1 MKWKTGMKR
10 WTAWL
15 MVLVMLTGLVP
26 SGIHTVYAQEADV
39 TTETEA
45 TTEAVKTE
53 EAAAEE
59 TKTEAVT
66 EEAAQEAAESV
77 TETIQE
83 TVAEGMTEERTEP
96 VTEQTV
102 NEDIPETTEQQ
113 TPKMNDFDA
122 WEEDSSLHEEQMEVM
137 EASGDYL
144 ICSDGSWSGG
154 TIWYVQPG
162 KSRHYIFCLEK
173 GATMYHAK
181 YTGEPVYGY
190 SGKSAFKKA
199 VALNFFYKNNGS
211 TWSGKKN
218 YGPVQEVI
226 WDETGSGTA
235 KKLTAYI
242 DHAWKLTSLNSG
254 RSSGSTSFNSKL
266 QPIAKSS
273 TDSEAARKKMI
284 GSFSKTKTKVTEGKQ
299 TQVSLRG
306 DAWEYFADGGYSSD
320 GLVSGG
326 KSSGISVT
334 GVYDKDGKATKSTA
348 FVDDRGHLQVTA
360 VKEAGK
366 TYDKNNPLTVIMRV
380 NFDYQGAD
388 KIQYLKTAEGVQNL
402 AYDASFGMNGYFAL
416 QVYAEQDNPDYV
428 PTKVC
433 INKVDEYGLPV
444 PGCTFELSKSEAL
457 GQYSVVGREITEEN
471 KKAVFEIKEPGSYRI
486 VETGVPSGNFQINST
501 EYKFTAMLTME
512 GKDSKLVIM
521 GAGDGVIN
529 PDGSVSYTYTCENK
543 FNSGSAEI
551 VKYGK
556 VLTGYQNGRFV
567 YETRTLPDVGFT
579 FYAAE
584 NIYANSTLVFQ
595 AGEELTAKDWGNS
608 HKAVIGQKTDGTGRL
623 AVSDLPSGSY
633 YCVESGFPSGF
644 TKLDKKYYFQIEA
657 GKNGLINEGE
667 GGIYNE
673 QAPAVCHVYKVDHDT
688 NKPLGGGEFTI
699 YADVANTNYDGN
711 AIFAGSDTVPAV
723 IKRDLSAGKE
733 TTEEGRWVPLNKVT
747 TRADGMAEFGELP
760 AGRYLVTETKAP
772 EGYALAEE
780 SYIFTHNYNTEQGA
794 SGYNFV
800 HTFTD
805 VQTRSYEIIKHK
817 QEAVPVDQEQK
828 NMAVYI
834 YEERKAVGA
843 VFGIYAAEDIYNTAG
858 DKVYTA
864 DMLITE
870 CITDENGVA
879 EWNGGFY
886 AGSYYFKEL
895 RTPDDSRYILN
906 DTKYPF
912 SVSDENIGVLN
923 KEPIVNKLYK
933 GSIKVIKTDGKT
945 KVPLEGVEFDLLDA
959 GEKKL
964 GSFVTDK
971 NGEIFIENLPVGTYY
986 IKETRAKKGYL
997 LSGEKTEITLSKET
1011 LNQTV
1016 GIDNWMK
1023 GSIKVIKTDGKTKV
1037 PLKGVGFDLLDAGK
1051 KKLGSFITDKNG
1063 EIYIRDLE
1071 PGTYYIK
1078 ETKALKGYRLTDEL
1092 AEVVITKEYPDHIV
1106 EMENYRNDTSI
1117 TIRTNTT
1124 ITGSGHVKT
1133 GDIGMLGFI
1142 LALFILSSTGAA
1154 VLMKRKGIMK
1164 IRKLSVK
1171 GKKFLLLIG
1180 VLAGTAIAGGLSVKA
1195 VSNLKEIST
1204 VELEDAESE
1213 GQIYTY
1219 ALQKQYET
1227 TDKDQKIEF
1236 EEKTDGMKLDKVDY
1250 QVIKT
1255 VPQTKALEKTKDY
1268 KNLQEKD
1275 ETKVKDT
1282 IEEGG
1287 NTYRLK
1293 DITWSEEPNIEHVS
1307 YTQELGS
1314 FPSEPEH
1321 ADTYE
1326 YTYTSPV
1333 TKKENTVTLPFARME
1348 HSEYGW
1354 IDGFT
1359 ATITFHNLDG
1369 EVFNLGNHEFHYNPD
1384 RLDLTEADYEELVRM
1399 LGYDTSKYRLTG
1411 ASWSGKPYKD
1421 KNGGK
1426 NRDATAY
1433 GQQYGASF
1441 RAVYEDDVENGKTYT
1456 AHAVY
1461 SCEVELPEEEAAP
1474 TFVMQAT
1481 AYYKKAEVPLLVS
1494 VGIVILVILVIGILY
1509 VTSRKRDKG
1518 IRTRI
1523 SDGNSRNREE

>member
-15 MVLVMLTGLVP
+15 MVLVILSGLVP
-26 SGIHTVYAQEADV
+26 GSIHTVHAEETDA
-39 TTETEA
+39 TTETAAEEN
-45 TTEAVKTE
+45 TGEAVKTE
-53 EAAAEE
+53 EAVSEEDTAGAGTEEAA
-59 TKTEAVT
+59 EAVT
-66 EEAAQEAAESV
+66 EAVKETV
-77 TETIQE
+77 TEE
-83 TVAEGMTEERTEP
+83 VKEEIPESAK
-96 VTEQTV
+96 EQTV
-102 NEDIPETTEQQ
+102 EAGTSESTEQQ
-113 TPKMNDFDA
+113 IPEMNTFAA
-122 WEEDSSLHEEQMEVM
+122 WEEDSGLHEEQIEVL
-137 EASGDYL
+137 EASSDYL

-199 VALNFFYKNNGS
+199 VALNFFYKTNGNS
-211 TWSGKKN
+211 WSGKKN

-226 WDETGSGTA
+226 WDETGSSTA
-235 KKLTAYI
+235 QKLTAYI

-254 RSSGSTSFNSKL
+254 RSSSGTSFNSKL

-273 TDSEAARKKMI
+273 ADSEAARKKMI
-284 GSFSKTKTKVTEGKQ
+284 GSFSKTKTKVKEGEQ
-299 TQVSLRG
+299 TQINLG
-306 DAWEYFADGGYSSD
+306 CDAWQYFADGGYNSD

-326 KSSGISVT
+326 KSSSISVT
-334 GVYDKDGKATKSTA
+334 GVYDKNGKATKSTA
-348 FVDDRGHLQVTA
+348 FVDERGHLQVTA

-366 TYDKNNPLTVIMRV
+366 TYDKSNPLTVIMKV

-388 KIQYLKTAEGVQNL
+388 KIRYLKTAEGVQNL

-416 QVYAEQDNPDYV
+416 QVYAEPDNPDQKF
-428 PTKVC
+428 TEVC
-433 INKVDEYGLPV
+433 INKVDEYGLFV
-444 PGCTFELSKSEAL
+444 PGCTFELSKSVAL
-457 GQYSVVGREITEEN
+457 GQYEVVDDVITEEN

-486 VETGVPSGNFQINST
+486 VETGVPSDDFQINPT

-521 GAGDGVIN
+521 GAGNGVAN

-556 VLTGYQNGRFV
+556 VLAGYQDGKFI

-595 AGEELTAKDWGNS
+595 AGEELTAKAWGNS
-608 HKAVIGQKTDGTGRL
+608 HKAAVGIKTDGTGRL
-623 AVSDLPSGSY
+623 VVSDLPSGSY
-633 YCVESGFPSGF
+633 YCVESAFPPGF
-644 TKLDKKYYFQIEA
+644 TKHDRKYYFQIEA
-657 GKNGLINEGE
+657 EKNKLINEGE

-723 IKRDLSAGKE
+723 IKRDLASGKE
-733 TTEEGRWVPLNKVT
+733 EKEEGRWVPLNKVT

-780 SYIFTHNYNTEQGA
+780 SYIFTHSYDTEQGA

-805 VQTRSYEIIKHK
+805 VRTRSYEIVKHK
-817 QEAVPVDQEQK
+817 QEAVPADPEQK
-828 NMAVYI
+828 NMDVYI
-834 YEERKAVGA
+834 YEDRQAEGA
-843 VFGIYAAEDIYNTAG
+843 VFGIYAAEDIYNTSG
-858 DKVYTA
+858 TKVYTA
-864 DMLITE
+864 DTLVTE
-870 CITDENGVA
+870 CTTDENGVA

-895 RTPDDSRYILN
+895 KTPDDSRYILD

-912 SVSDENIGVLN
+912 SVSAENSGVLN

-964 GSFVTDK
+964 GSFATDK
-971 NGEIFIENLPVGTYY
+971 NGEILIENLPVGTYY
-986 IKETRAKKGYL
+986 IKETLAKKGYL
-997 LSGEKTEITLSKET
+997 LSGERTEITLSKET
-1011 LNQTV
+1011 LNRTV

-1063 EIYIRDLE
+1063 EIYISDLE
-1071 PGTYYIK
+1071 PGIYYIK

-1092 AEVVITKEYPDHIV
+1092 AEVVITKEYPDHTV
-1106 EMENYRNDTSI
+1106 NMKNFRNGTSI

-1164 IRKLSVK
+1164 IRGLSVK
-1171 GKKFLLLIG
+1171 GKKFLLLMGI
-1180 VLAGTAIAGGLSVKA
+1180 LTGTAIAGGLSVKA

-1282 IEEGG
+1282 IEEDG

-1326 YTYTSPV
+1326 YTYTSPI

-1354 IDGFT
+1354 IEGFT
-1359 ATITFHNLDG
+1359 ATVTFHNLDG

-1399 LGYDTSKYRLTG
+1399 LGYDTSQYRLTG

-1509 VTSRKRDKG
+1509 VISGKRAKG

-1523 SDGNSRNREE
+1523 SDGNSRNREG